1 MPRFE
6 YETLAGVQ
14 GKIAYGPVDS
24 KPDIITSGAM
34 MMKTDGLDAR
44 EGMLGVPA
52 PLHAWASDSDL
63 GVSAWVYGGTHE
75 IDRSRAQTGG
85 FDRFPAATPSLCEEI
100 PW

>member
-14 GKIAYGPVDS
+14 GKIAYGPMDS
-24 KPDIITSGAM
+24 KPDIITPGAM
-34 MMKTDGLDAR
+34 MTKTDGLDAR

-52 PLHAWASDSDL
+52 PQHAWASDSDV
-63 GVSAWVYGGTHE
+63 GGSVGTSGGTGG
-75 IDRSRAQTGG
+75 IDRFRARASG
-85 FDRFPAATPSLCEEI
+85 FGRLPAATPSPCEEI